1 MTRSQWVMLLGGVA
15 LLAGCTEEPKPRSV
29 DEFLENPIV
38 LEAAVVRCA
47 ENRDRT
53 RYDAECVNA
62 RQAISILEAKEDRER
77 AKEFE
82 AQSERKRESLRR
94 TQQAAAEAR
103 RRTQEAERQRR
114 EAEYL
119 AQFGELPPPED
130 GDADTV
136 DGAGNAP
143 VMVIPEPEDESAA
156 GAAPSEPV
164 PASDGGNAPVVE
176 TEAPPED

>member
-1 MTRSQWVMLLGGVA
+1 MLLGGAA

-47 ENRDRT
+47 ENRDKT

-94 TQQAAAEAR
+94 TQEAAAEAR
-103 RRTQEAERQRR
+103 RRAQEAERQLR

-130 GDADTV
+130 TADET
-136 DGAGNAP
+136 GNAP
-143 VMVIPEPEDESAA
+143 VVVISEPDDESAA
-156 GAAPSEPV
+156 GGATSEPV

-176 TEAPPED
+176 TEAPTED